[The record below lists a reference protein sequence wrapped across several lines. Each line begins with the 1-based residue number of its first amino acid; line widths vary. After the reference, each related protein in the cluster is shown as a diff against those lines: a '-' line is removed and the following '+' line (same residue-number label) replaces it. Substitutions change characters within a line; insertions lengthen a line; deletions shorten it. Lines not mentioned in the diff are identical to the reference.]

1 MGHYFLDTQYNVFLS
16 LEAREYYW
24 QGAYTYGTVTAA
36 ASLLMGRVGLVSVRV
51 AVDNLDATLL
61 GEGQLHR
68 LTGRGSQLRSVIDI

>member
-1 MGHYFLDTQYNVFLS
+1 MGYYFLDTQYNVFLS
-16 LEAREYYW
+16 LEAREYYR
-24 QGAYTYGTVTAA
+24 AYTYSTVTAA